1 MDKAHASNQHDQH
14 QHHLSRRGF
23 FKAAATATVATAAGG
38 ALAACSPTAP
48 AADGN
53 ASDKA
58 KAAFEAA
65 SAPIEP
71 VEAPASW
78 DVEADVIVVGSGG
91 GGMTGSVRLADAGM
105 SVIMLE
111 KNEKTGGTTSYGG
124 MFVNLGGHR
133 MANEVEWAYPTYPYD
148 PNAVVTYINDLQQM
162 TVDPELLYAMA
173 VEGPQCID
181 WMADAMD
188 VPWAPSSKGPSGMK
202 SLYWDGQIT
211 AKNSI
216 EINHYPFEIM
226 TETAKAHGVDIRTNT
241 EALALVMD
249 GGTVVGIK
257 AKTPDGEKFFHGKKA
272 VLLTAGGFEMNRA
285 MLAKYTPTC
294 LRGIVNVATPPY
306 NDGACIRMGLGAGA
320 DLSGYDSVACFDGSV
335 GVGALRRVRDRHER
349 ARQQGRQSGG
359 APAVAAHQPHGAAR
373 AVPQHGRF
381 VLPLPQHRS
390 QHPGHGAHRP
400 RRRGDEPAGRAHV
413 CFDSK
418 FETARRRQL
427 LQAVR
432 VPRGQGHPDDDPLVD
447 RVPEW
452 QRDWRN
458 AFQIMVDAGA
468 VKECDTIEELEQELG
483 LREGVLVK
491 AVEDWNK
498 ACEAGEDSVPTYKYD
513 PEWLIPIGD
522 PPYYGAK
529 IGGNLFAT
537 KCGLRINPQMQVI
550 DVEGAVIEG
559 LYAGWHTAGG
569 SNGENNIAGKPF
581 NGLFGD
587 VGLSFVG
594 GWPPQALSST
604 PRPSARAPLA
614 SPRRR
619 PPRRRGPLPHTRQP
633 TPSAASARS
642 PSKNSR
648 PQESRRCS
656 SYSTCRSHGMAKSST
671 ENILMSGLVRK
682 PERDPASAMPNVS
695 PTPERYRS
703 R

>member
-65 SAPIEP
+65 AAPIEP

-226 TETAKAHGVDIRTNT
+226 TETAKAHGVDIRTST

-335 GVGALRRVRDRHER
+335 EWEPYDEFATSMNAHVNKDGNQAVRQPWLLINRTGQRVPFLSTAGSSYPFLNTDPNTLVTALTDQGAVEMS
-349 ARQQGRQSGG
+349 QPGGRTY
-359 APAVAAHQPHGAAR
+359 
-373 AVPQHGRF
+373 
-381 VLPLPQHRS
+381 
-390 QHPGHGAHRP
+390 
-400 RRRGDEPAGRAHV
+400 V

-418 FETARRRQL
+418 FEQL
-427 LQAVR
+427 VGDNFFKQSVCR
-432 VPRGQGHPDDDPLVD
+432 VGKVIPDDDPLVD

-594 GWPPQALSST
+594 GYMAAGAIIDAQA
-604 PRPSARAPLA
+604 
-614 SPRRR
+614 
-619 PPRRRGPLPHTRQP
+619 
-633 TPSAASARS
+633 
-642 PSKNSR
+642 
-648 PQESRRCS
+648 
-656 SYSTCRSHGMAKSST
+656 
-671 ENILMSGLVRK
+671 
-682 PERDPASAMPNVS
+682 
-695 PTPERYRS
+695 
-703 R
+703 